1 MNKAFLSVLTALV
14 AIASVAASDGDFR
27 VLDAVVQQDVKV
39 GGFWRGEYR
48 KLAVKWLP
56 HCIRQMEKGG
66 AGEELLNLVATG
78 EVLAGRTPSVKFKGC
93 PWSDAYVYNT
103 MEAIALAL
111 EIDPGYDFALA
122 QGQQR

>member
-56 HCIRQMEKGG
+56 HCIRQMEK
-66 AGEELLNLVATG
+66 
-78 EVLAGRTPSVKFKGC
+78 S
-93 PWSDAYVYNT
+93 S
-103 MEAIALAL
+103 
-111 EIDPGYDFALA
+111 
-122 QGQQR
+122 